1 MIVKNEQDF
10 LDECLNSIQDIADE
24 IIIVDT
30 GSTDKTTE
38 VAEKFKAKIH
48 PFKWVDDFS
57 AARNESIRHAT
68 SDWILWLDADERLL
82 PESIPELKQSLKP
95 ETKALGYV
103 IQIRNLLP
111 DRKNYRLSGAHR
123 LFNNHKQIK
132 FSGRIHEQIAPSLAE
147 LSGEERISKVTLL
160 HHGYALNDQDQQKKN
175 QRNHRLLKQMIKEE
189 PDNGYAHYTL
199 AQNYSIEKEWKKAEN
214 HYRKALNKH
223 QFKPDMTCS
232 LYNTYG
238 ESLMNLGKMN
248 QAGEMA
254 LKSIEL
260 IPHQVSA
267 YYLLFKINEQN
278 PESLDWLLKLNK
290 QNDWVNS
297 NGKQLST
304 DVLLPKDDILW
315 EIIKRY
321 QQSKMPG
328 SVLEYIM
335 QLSLSK
341 QERPE
346 ILLIKANALIAL
358 RKIEQAQK
366 VLMNPAL
373 SENPQAL
380 DLLGLIYI
388 QSASFTEAIRI
399 YEKLIEILPTESGII
414 KRLAGL
420 YAKIGQTDKAAELVN
435 RLTQL
440 K

>member
-1 MIVKNEQDF
+1 MVK
-10 LDECLNSIQDIADE
+10 
-24 IIIVDT
+24 
-30 GSTDKTTE
+30 
-38 VAEKFKAKIH
+38 
-48 PFKWVDDFS
+48 
-57 AARNESIRHAT
+57 
-68 SDWILWLDADERLL
+68 
-82 PESIPELKQSLKP
+82 
-95 ETKALGYV
+95 
-103 IQIRNLLP
+103 
-111 DRKNYRLSGAHR
+111 
-123 LFNNHKQIK
+123 
-132 FSGRIHEQIAPSLAE
+132 
-147 LSGEERISKVTLL
+147 
-160 HHGYALNDQDQQKKN
+160 
-175 QRNHRLLKQMIKEE
+175 
-189 PDNGYAHYTL
+189 
-199 AQNYSIEKEWKKAEN
+199 
-214 HYRKALNKH
+214 
-223 QFKPDMTCS
+223 
-232 LYNTYG
+232 
-238 ESLMNLGKMN
+238 
-248 QAGEMA
+248 
-254 LKSIEL
+254 
-260 IPHQVSA
+260 
-267 YYLLFKINEQN
+267 N